1 MHKGTMH
8 KGKIPSRA
16 ARAQEYQTRLKTL
29 HASLQTAVQSENYE
43 QAASLRDQITHLEL
57 QLKS

>member
-1 MHKGTMH
+1 M
-8 KGKIPSRA
+8 RV
-16 ARAQEYQTRLKTL
+16 QEYHNRLKTL

-43 QAASLRDQITHLEL
+43 QAAALRDEITTLEI